1 MSQPGQPAGYPTDA
15 HVARPGTSDAL
26 TARTI
31 DATPPPPLVRAKE
44 TVVGVI
50 PRVADAAAPFASP
63 LFLGLLSL
71 TLIFVWVAHRRR
83 YRPSALLLGVL
94 LVMGLTSFRPVEKPE
109 PRRVAITRIPRTMT
123 RAASP
128 DRWSTR
134 PPEAPGTISHVGDQI
149 GGVFRSI
156 PVPRSPEADVSTAL
170 LRVAERMR
178 NDEEVQAAVQDAM
191 EQLRYRLR
199 DEARRQRWRRLAVR
213 YRERHGEFEG
223 TELVLTR

>member
-31 DATPPPPLVRAKE
+31 DATVHPPLVRAKE
-44 TVVGVI
+44 TVIGVI

-63 LFLGLLSL
+63 LFLGLLAL
-71 TLIFVWVAHRRR
+71 TLIFVWVAHRMR
-83 YRPSALLLGVL
+83 YRPSALLLGGL

-109 PRRVAITRIPRTMT
+109 PRRAAMARIPRTIS

-128 DRWSTR
+128 NRWSAR
-134 PPEAPGTISHVGDQI
+134 PPQPPSAGDQV

-156 PVPRSPEADVSTAL
+156 PVPRSPEADVSLAL
-170 LRVAERMR
+170 MRAAEQIRD
-178 NDEEVQAAVQDAM
+178 NEQVQEAVQLAM
-191 EQLRYRLR
+191 EQVRYRLR
-199 DEARRQRWRRLAVR
+199 EEARSERWRRLAAR
-213 YRERHGEFEG
+213 YRARHPEFERVD
-223 TELVLTR
+223 LVLTR